1 MKRHLLTFV
10 ALVCSLMVSAYDF
23 EKDLIYYNITSET
36 DLTVEVTSS
45 RSFSENQIYSWQ
57 GAAGGATEKGGVAT
71 GHGACEGR
79 VNYANG
85 DYYTLSVSGKK
96 ANIDT
101 DYILITLD
109 QPLEANDKLE
119 ITAYRNKD
127 TDANGT
133 LYILFENGQA
143 IDEGGEVVWNNVAL
157 GQEPNTNSYNVGE
170 GAGSKTI
177 KLVRSATSTN
187 VFITKFVI
195 TRSANTSNIT
205 FADSM
210 VKAICVARW
219 DTNGDGELSPSEA
232 ARVTTIGTFEGN
244 GKITSFDE
252 FQYFTSV
259 ETLSKSAFQGCSSL
273 TSITLPASV
282 TSIGDYVF
290 FGCSSL
296 TSITLPEG
304 VTSIGEY
311 AFRDCSSL
319 TSVTLPAGLTS
330 IGEWAFFGC
339 SSLTSVTLP
348 AGLTSI
354 GEGAFYD
361 CSSLTSVT
369 LPAGLTSI
377 GRSAFFGCSSLTS
390 VTLPAGLTSIGN
402 YAFSYCSSLTSV
414 TLPAGVTSIEYGA
427 FRGCNNL
434 KTVINLSALD
444 IVKGENTHGHVAYY
458 ADKVLTPGVYLDHTE
473 LTMLEDDK
481 IVLEATV
488 IPEGSVTWSSSN
500 KSVSIVDQ
508 AGHVTAVGPGTATI
522 TARAG
527 NYSATCMVT
536 VEPRWSFDAA
546 TGHLYVDKDYDYGS
560 SLSNYPWDSFR
571 ESIKSVELS
580 SNVTSIGDWAF
591 YGCSSLTSITISEG
605 VTSIGD
611 EVFHGCSSLT
621 SITLPAG
628 VTSIGNYAFCGCS
641 SLTSITLPE
650 GVTSIGESAFFGCSS
665 LTSVTLPAGVTS
677 IGRSVFYGCS
687 SLTSITLPAG
697 VTSIGERAFEYCSS
711 LTSITLPV
719 GVTSIGVEAFQGCSL
734 LTSITL
740 PAGVTSI
747 ETQTFAYCSSLT
759 SITLPEGVTSIGVSA
774 FCSCSSLTSLTLP
787 ASVTSIGTAA
797 FWDCS
802 SLTSITLPAGVTSI
816 GGSVFWNCSSLTS
829 ITIPESVTS
838 IGDYAF
844 RGCSSLTSITIPESV
859 MSIGDHAFDSCTS
872 LTSITLPAGL
882 TSIGDW
888 AFWCCDNLKTVIN
901 LSALDIVK
909 GSDTHGHV
917 AYYADKVLTPGVY
930 LDHTE
935 LTMQEDDKIVLE
947 ATVIPEGPVT
957 WSSSDETVA
966 TVKDGVVTTLKPG
979 EVTITAKAGE
989 QTAICVITVKAKEV
1003 IVNPEEA
1010 FYSWQGAAGGATEKG
1025 GVATGHGACEGRV
1038 NYANGDYYTLSVSGK
1053 KANIDT
1059 DYILITLDQPLEAN
1073 DKLEITAYR
1082 NKDTDANGT
1091 LYILFENGQAIDE
1104 GGEVVWNNV
1113 ALGQEPNTNSYN
1125 VGGGAGSK
1133 TFKLS
1138 RSATSTN
1145 VFITKF
1151 VITRSANGIEE
1162 VEVVVPAENIIY
1174 NLQGQKLNTN
1184 STQGLPR
1191 GLYIIN
1197 GKKVLVK

>member
-45 RSFSENQIYSWQ
+45 RSFSENLIYSWQ
-57 GAAGGATEKGGVAT
+57 GAAGGAAEKGGVAT

-377 GRSAFFGCSSLTS
+377 GEWAFFGCSSLTS
-390 VTLPAGLTSIGN
+390 VTLPAGLTSIGLR
-402 YAFSYCSSLTSV
+402 AFY
-414 TLPAGVTSIEYGA
+414 
-427 FRGCNNL
+427 GCNNL

-500 KSVSIVDQ
+500 KSVATVDQ

-536 VEPRWSFDAA
+536 VDPRWSFDAA

-591 YGCSSLTSITISEG
+591 AYCSSLTSITISEG
-605 VTSIGD
+605 VTSIGESAFMD
-611 EVFHGCSSLT
+611 CSSLT
-621 SITLPAG
+621 SITLPTG
-628 VTSIGNYAFCGCS
+628 VTSIGNYAFHGCS
-641 SLTSITLPE
+641 SLRSITLPT
-650 GVTSIGESAFFGCSS
+650 GVTSIGNYAFHGCSSLRSITLPTGVTSIGNYAFQGCSS
-665 LTSVTLPAGVTS
+665 LTSVTLLAGVTSIGDGAFYGCSSLTSLTLPAGLTSIGEAAFWGCSSLTSLTLPAGVTS
-677 IGRSVFYGCS
+677 IGRSVFYDCS
-687 SLTSITLPAG
+687 SLTSVTIPAG
-697 VTSIGERAFEYCSS
+697 VTSIGDYAFSGCSS
-711 LTSITLPV
+711 LTSVTIPES
-719 GVTSIGVEAFQGCSL
+719 VTSIGVEA
-734 LTSITL
+734 
-740 PAGVTSI
+740 
-747 ETQTFAYCSSLT
+747 FAYCSSLT
-759 SITLPEGVTSIGVSA
+759 SITLPEGVTSIGETA
-774 FCSCSSLTSLTLP
+774 FLGCSSLTSIMLPANVTSIGEYAFYGCSSLTSLTLP
-787 ASVTSIGTAA
+787 ASVTSIGDHA
-797 FWDCS
+797 FWD
-802 SLTSITLPAGVTSI
+802 
-816 GGSVFWNCSSLTS
+816 
-829 ITIPESVTS
+829 
-838 IGDYAF
+838 
-844 RGCSSLTSITIPESV
+844 
-859 MSIGDHAFDSCTS
+859 
-872 LTSITLPAGL
+872 
-882 TSIGDW
+882 
-888 AFWCCDNLKTVIN
+888 CDNLKTVIN

-909 GSDTHGHV
+909 GSDTHGYV

-1133 TFKLS
+1133 TIKLS

-1151 VITRSANGIEE
+1151 LITRSANGLEE
-1162 VEVVVPAENIIY
+1162 VLDIVVPTENIIY

>member
-57 GAAGGATEKGGVAT
+57 GAAGGAVEKGGVAT

-133 LYILFENGQA
+133 LYILFENGQT

-157 GQEPNTNSYNVGE
+157 GQEPNTNSYNVGG

-219 DTNGDGELSPSEA
+219 DANGDGELSPSEA

-259 ETLSKSAFQGCSSL
+259 ETLSISAFQGCSSL

-304 VTSIGEY
+304 VTSIGDY
-311 AFRDCSSL
+311 AFDD
-319 TSVTLPAGLTS
+319 
-330 IGEWAFFGC
+330 C

-377 GRSAFFGCSSLTS
+377 ESGAFKDCSSLTS
-390 VTLPAGLTSIGN
+390 L
-402 YAFSYCSSLTSV
+402 

-560 SLSNYPWDSFR
+560 SSSNYPWDSFR

-580 SNVTSIGDWAF
+580 SNVTIIGDWAF
-591 YGCSSLTSITISEG
+591 AY
-605 VTSIGD
+605 
-611 EVFHGCSSLT
+611 CSSLT
-621 SITLPAG
+621 SITLPTG
-628 VTSIGNYAFCGCS
+628 VTSIGNYAFHGCSSLTSLTLPTGVTSIGESAFSNCS

-650 GVTSIGESAFFGCSS
+650 GVTSIGNYAFYGCSSLTSLTLPAGLTSIGERAFWGCSSLTSLTLPAGVTSIGELAFYNCSS
-665 LTSVTLPAGVTS
+665 LTSVTLPAGLTS
-677 IGRSVFYGCS
+677 IESGAFNGCS
-687 SLTSITLPAG
+687 SLTSL
-697 VTSIGERAFEYCSS
+697 
-711 LTSITLPV
+711 TLPV
-719 GVTSIGVEAFQGCSL
+719 GVTSIGN
-734 LTSITL
+734 
-740 PAGVTSI
+740 
-747 ETQTFAYCSSLT
+747 Y
-759 SITLPEGVTSIGVSA
+759 
-774 FCSCSSLTSLTLP
+774 
-787 ASVTSIGTAA
+787 
-797 FWDCS
+797 
-802 SLTSITLPAGVTSI
+802 
-816 GGSVFWNCSSLTS
+816 
-829 ITIPESVTS
+829 
-838 IGDYAF
+838 
-844 RGCSSLTSITIPESV
+844 
-859 MSIGDHAFDSCTS
+859 AFDSCTS

-989 QTAICVITVKAKEV
+989 QTSICVITVKAKEV

-1133 TFKLS
+1133 TIKLS

-1151 VITRSANGIEE
+1151 LITRSANGLEE
-1162 VEVVVPAENIIY
+1162 VLDIVVPTENIIY

>member
-57 GAAGGATEKGGVAT
+57 GAAGGAAEKGGVAT

-109 QPLEANDKLE
+109 KPLEANDKLE

-205 FADSM
+205 FADSK
-210 VKAICVARW
+210 VKEICVAKW
-219 DTNGDGELSPSEA
+219 DTNGDGELSLSEA
-232 ARVTTIGTFEGN
+232 ARVTGIGQIFNSNAE
-244 GKITSFDE
+244 ITSFDE
-252 FQYFTSV
+252 LQYFTSV
-259 ETLSKSAFQGCSSL
+259 ETLAEFAFS
-273 TSITLPASV
+273 
-282 TSIGDYVF
+282 
-290 FGCSSL
+290 
-296 TSITLPEG
+296 
-304 VTSIGEY
+304 
-311 AFRDCSSL
+311 DCSSL
-319 TSVTLPAGLTS
+319 TSVTLPAGVTSIGIGAFSGCSSLTSITIPESVTRILSGAFEGCSSLTSITIPDNVTYIGGDVFRNCSSLTSITFPAGLTS
-330 IGEWAFFGC
+330 IGDGAFSGC

-354 GEGAFYD
+354 ESGAFNGCSSLTSLTLPVGVTSIGNYAFRD
-361 CSSLTSVT
+361 CSSLTSLTLPAGVTSIAWSAFEGCSSLTSITIPESVTRIGDWAFQGCSSLTSLT

-377 GRSAFFGCSSLTS
+377 GESAFRDCSSLTS
-390 VTLPAGLTSIGN
+390 LTLPAGLTSIGN
-402 YAFSYCSSLTSV
+402 WAFN
-414 TLPAGVTSIEYGA
+414 
-427 FRGCNNL
+427 GCNNL

-444 IVKGENTHGHVAYY
+444 IVKGENTHGYVAYY

-488 IPEGSVTWSSSN
+488 ILEGSVTWSSSN
-500 KSVSIVDQ
+500 KSVAIVDQ
-508 AGHVTAVGPGTATI
+508 AGHVTAVGTGTTTI

-546 TGHLYVDKDYDYGS
+546 TGHLYVNKDYDYGS

-591 YGCSSLTSITISEG
+591 AYCSSLTSITISEG
-605 VTSIGD
+605 VTSIGESAFMD
-611 EVFHGCSSLT
+611 CSSLT
-621 SITLPAG
+621 SITLPTC
-628 VTSIGNYAFCGCS
+628 VTSIGNYAFLGCT

-650 GVTSIGESAFFGCSS
+650 GVTSIGEAAFWG
-665 LTSVTLPAGVTS
+665 
-677 IGRSVFYGCS
+677 
-687 SLTSITLPAG
+687 
-697 VTSIGERAFEYCSS
+697 
-711 LTSITLPV
+711 
-719 GVTSIGVEAFQGCSL
+719 
-734 LTSITL
+734 
-740 PAGVTSI
+740 
-747 ETQTFAYCSSLT
+747 
-759 SITLPEGVTSIGVSA
+759 
-774 FCSCSSLTSLTLP
+774 CSSLTSLTLP
-787 ASVTSIGTAA
+787 ASVTSIGTGAFGDCSSLTSVTLPA
-797 FWDCS
+797 SVTSIGTDTFWDCS

-816 GGSVFWNCSSLTS
+816 G
-829 ITIPESVTS
+829 E
-838 IGDYAF
+838 DAF
-844 RGCSSLTSITIPESV
+844 YG
-859 MSIGDHAFDSCTS
+859 
-872 LTSITLPAGL
+872 
-882 TSIGDW
+882 
-888 AFWCCDNLKTVIN
+888 CDNLKTVIN

-989 QTAICVITVKAKEV
+989 QTSICVITVKAKEV

-1073 DKLEITAYR
+1073 DNLEITAYR

-1133 TFKLS
+1133 TIKLS

-1151 VITRSANGIEE
+1151 LITRSANGLEE
-1162 VEVVVPAENIIY
+1162 VLDIVVPTENIIY

>member
-361 CSSLTSVT
+361 CSSLTSLT
-369 LPAGLTSI
+369 LPAGVTSI